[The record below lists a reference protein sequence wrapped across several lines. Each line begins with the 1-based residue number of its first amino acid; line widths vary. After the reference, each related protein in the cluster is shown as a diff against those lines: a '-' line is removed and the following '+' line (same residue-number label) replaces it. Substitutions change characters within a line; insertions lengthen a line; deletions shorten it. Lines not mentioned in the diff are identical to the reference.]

1 MKNEMRYLL
10 GCSTLLLVLF
20 TTLSCS
26 SRGGGEVLRS
36 KEEMR
41 MEQCNAMDSTTLRSV
56 LQLDSIKGYEK
67 LSKISADAWILIE
80 EPTGLV
86 ISQKNAHKRMY
97 PASLTKMMT
106 CILALENGRMDEV
119 IDISE
124 DVALVRD
131 GRVKLGESYL
141 AGDLLREMMVQSDN
155 DAAYAM
161 AKHVSGDT
169 LRFCRMMNDR
179 AAFLRMD
186 STRFANPNGMPND
199 SNYSSARDL
208 LVLAR
213 YCMLDTTFAQIV
225 GSKAMKIPLTDGRHL
240 DIQNTNTLLTNYK
253 GCNGIK
259 TGYTRQA
266 GGCLAITATRD
277 DITLTLILLKSRSR
291 WTRFIEATD
300 LLDYGFNVMK
310 AYRDEEGER

>member
-1 MKNEMRYLL
+1 
-10 GCSTLLLVLF
+10 
-20 TTLSCS
+20 
-26 SRGGGEVLRS
+26 
-36 KEEMR
+36 
-41 MEQCNAMDSTTLRSV
+41 
-56 LQLDSIKGYEK
+56 
-67 LSKISADAWILIE
+67 
-80 EPTGLV
+80 
-86 ISQKNAHKRMY
+86 
-97 PASLTKMMT
+97 
-106 CILALENGRMDEV
+106 
-119 IDISE
+119 
-124 DVALVRD
+124 
-131 GRVKLGESYL
+131 
-141 AGDLLREMMVQSDN
+141 
-155 DAAYAM
+155 
-161 AKHVSGDT
+161 
-169 LRFCRMMNDR
+169 MMNDR

>member
-1 MKNEMRYLL
+1 
-10 GCSTLLLVLF
+10 
-20 TTLSCS
+20 
-26 SRGGGEVLRS
+26 
-36 KEEMR
+36 